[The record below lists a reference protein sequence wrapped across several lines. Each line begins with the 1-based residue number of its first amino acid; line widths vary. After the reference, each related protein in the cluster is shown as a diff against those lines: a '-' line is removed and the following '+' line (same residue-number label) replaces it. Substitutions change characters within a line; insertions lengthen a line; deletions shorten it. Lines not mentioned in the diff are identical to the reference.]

1 MPRPRVQTSLTLFGS
16 PPYGF
21 RISGGIEF
29 NQPLVI
35 TRVTP
40 GSLAARSGV
49 QSGDVVIAVNNQY
62 VQDLSQDQCEA
73 KVRQAVGSLHMV
85 LEKNAAKVTEL
96 PGGQVQVDGDRSIYT
111 AVKDTQQRISK
122 YNRSAKPFGAPAT
135 TATECEVEKPA
146 ETKPGFKPVSFKPK
160 TQCADETTLPTS
172 ARGEPDGIN
181 SATEGIAKVTIENPD
196 DANANGSAKSTYD
209 VGKYNRR
216 PAPFKPGNASNNSN
230 VATLPEPD
238 DFPPPPDFVL
248 DSQEQPPYMVTSN
261 AGSGNPTNKTVT
273 KKIIVGGNSPLGLYS
288 GANAAETYKAQ
299 VGDL

>member
-96 PGGQVQVDGDRSIYT
+96 PGGQVQVDGDRSIYEPNHAGT
-111 AVKDTQQRISK
+111 AH
-122 YNRSAKPFGAPAT
+122 NRTAKGFRPGPPVAH
-135 TATECEVEKPA
+135 
-146 ETKPGFKPVSFKPK
+146 KPGGYVPPSMSDPSQSPVFDPNALKQAATIKQGLMVMQGPGKSKVVHAQYNTPMGIYSNDNIIDTVQAQAKSVGVSLPGAQDESAYQPDVNSAVYKAVHRADIRPQRQHQSRSFKILSEIV
-160 TQCADETTLPTS
+160 QDE
-172 ARGEPDGIN
+172 
-181 SATEGIAKVTIENPD
+181 
-196 DANANGSAKSTYD
+196 
-209 VGKYNRR
+209 
-216 PAPFKPGNASNNSN
+216 
-230 VATLPEPD
+230 
-238 DFPPPPDFVL
+238 
-248 DSQEQPPYMVTSN
+248 
-261 AGSGNPTNKTVT
+261 
-273 KKIIVGGNSPLGLYS
+273 
-288 GANAAETYKAQ
+288 
-299 VGDL
+299 